1 MNKEL
6 SNSIVNDPDYKNE
19 IDNKRKEISKLKV
32 QQQADLVFAYS
43 DKNIELYKT
52 LEIMTDDIN
61 DLDIANDALK
71 DQLGDHLDPARFAQ
85 FVERESQH
93 PRTSSDRGNKINK
106 RLISRLEQSKKLT
119 DSITLK
125 PSLVKK

>member
-6 SNSIVNDPDYKNE
+6 TNSIVNDPDYKNE

-52 LEIMTDDIN
+52 LEIMADEIN

-85 FVERESQH
+85 FV
-93 PRTSSDRGNKINK
+93 
-106 RLISRLEQSKKLT
+106 
-119 DSITLK
+119 
-125 PSLVKK
+125 